1 LHLSFSPP
9 YRDVRAF
16 GAIVQSMTHF
26 MKVTEA
32 QVTECSAVGLQL
44 VRHDLCRT
52 YTLFPRQFPHKSK
65 GGPLVPALLDQDV
78 KDLALTINSAPQI
91 HLLASNIHKDFVQ
104 VPDVERGIAAP
115 ADPASIGSSEFQNPQ
130 TNRFVTDIDTAL
142 DEQVLYISVAH
153 GEAEVEPYGLP
164 DNVRVKAV
172 ASVRDFA
179 HTTIVSAEYAIT
191 VS

>member
-1 LHLSFSPP
+1 
-9 YRDVRAF
+9 
-16 GAIVQSMTHF
+16 MTHF

-52 YTLFPRQFPHKSK
+52 YTLFPQQFPHKSK

-78 KDLALTINSAPQI
+78 KDLALTVNSAPQI
-91 HLLASNIHKDFVQ
+91 HLLASNIHKDSVQ

-115 ADPASIGSSEFQNPQ
+115 ADPASIGSSEFQHPQ
-130 TNRFVTDIDTAL
+130 TDRLVNYINAAVRKK
-142 DEQVLYISVAH
+142 VLNIAITH
-153 GEAEVEPYGLP
+153 RETEVEPYGFP
-164 DNVRVKAV
+164 DYVGMETM